1 LHFPL
6 AQRPDQ
12 AEGGRMTPRREKLLT
27 IGITAAATAGLTVFI
42 RNFISGEKKITHR
55 IAQRYGISDP
65 QFERA
70 MSQLLGPPILAGN
83 RVTPLHNGIEIF
95 PAMLAAIASA
105 ERSITFETFI
115 YWSGEIADR
124 FSEALSSKA
133 RQGVKVHVLVDGVGC
148 NCVNGEALR
157 RMTDAGVELEVYHT
171 ANFARTNER
180 THRKLL
186 VIDGKLGF
194 TGGVGI
200 ADNWDGNAQDPDH
213 FRDTQYRVEGPVVA
227 QMQAAF
233 LDNWMKTRAVVLH
246 GKDYFPPLQ
255 EAGPLRCQMFKSS
268 PMEGSESARLMY
280 LLSIAAAER
289 NIQVGNAYFLPDD
302 LTTQTLLEAV
312 ERGVKVEVLLPGST
326 IDSQTVR
333 FASRQRLGRL
343 LEGGVRVFEYEPTLY
358 HCKCMMI
365 DGFWTS
371 VGSANF
377 DNRSFRINDEAN
389 LNVID
394 REFTAEASRVFSR
407 DLERA
412 REFTYRDWQR
422 RPVAEKIAGS
432 LATLLRSQL

>member
-1 LHFPL
+1 
-6 AQRPDQ
+6 
-12 AEGGRMTPRREKLLT
+12 MTRRTEKLLT
-27 IGITAAATAGLTVFI
+27 IGMTAATTAALTVII
-42 RNFISGEKKITHR
+42 RNFVSGEKTITHR

-83 RVTPLHNGIEIF
+83 KVTPLQNGREIF
-95 PAMLAAIASA
+95 PAMLEAINSA
-105 ERSITFETFI
+105 ERSVTFETYI

-124 FSEALSSKA
+124 FAEALAAKA
-133 RQGVKVHVLVDGVGC
+133 RAGVKVHVLLDGVGC
-148 NCVNGEALR
+148 NCKDGDALTK
-157 RMTDAGVELEVYHT
+157 MVDSGVQLEIYHM
-171 ANFARTNER
+171 ANLARTNER

-200 ADNWDGNAQDPDH
+200 ADQWDGNTEDQYH
-213 FRDTQYRVEGPVVA
+213 WRDTQYRVEGPAVA

-246 GKDYFPPLQ
+246 GEDYFPQL
-255 EAGPLRCQMFKSS
+255 EEVGELRCQMFKSS

-280 LLSIAAAER
+280 LLSIAAAEKS
-289 NIQVGNAYFLPDD
+289 IQVGNAYFLPDD

-312 ERGVKVEVLLPGST
+312 KRGVKVEVLLPGSYS
-326 IDSQTVR
+326 DSPTVR
-333 FASRQRLGRL
+333 MASRHRLGRL
-343 LEGGVRVFEYEPTLY
+343 LEGGVRVFEYVPTMY

-365 DGFWTS
+365 DGLWTS

-394 REFTAEASRVFSR
+394 TEFTTKESEIFSQ
-407 DLERA
+407 DLARA
-412 REFTYRDWQR
+412 REFSLEDWKSR
-422 RPVAEKIAGS
+422 RIEEKIVGS
-432 LATLLRSQL
+432 AAALLRSQL

>member
-1 LHFPL
+1 
-6 AQRPDQ
+6 
-12 AEGGRMTPRREKLLT
+12 MRRHEKLLT
-27 IGITAAATAGLTVFI
+27 IGITAAATAALTVFI

-70 MSQLLGPPILAGN
+70 MSQLLGPPILSGN
-83 RVTPLHNGIEIF
+83 RVTPLHNGNEIF
-95 PAMLAAIASA
+95 PAMLAAIAEA

-124 FSEALSSKA
+124 FADALAVKA
-133 RQGVKVHVLVDGVGC
+133 RAGVKVHVLVDGVGC
-148 NCVNGEALR
+148 NCVNGDALR
-157 RMTDAGVELEVYHT
+157 RMADAGVELEVYHI

-186 VIDGKLGF
+186 VIDGRLGF

-200 ADNWDGNAQDPDH
+200 ADNWDGNADSPEH
-213 FRDTQYRVEGPVVA
+213 WRDTQYRVEGPVVA

-246 GKDYFPPLQ
+246 GEDYFPRL
-255 EAGPLRCQMFKSS
+255 EDAGELRCQMFKSS

-280 LLSIAAAER
+280 LLSIAAAEKS
-289 NIQVGNAYFLPDD
+289 IQVGNAYFLPDD
-302 LTTQTLLEAV
+302 LTTETLLEAV
-312 ERGVKVEVLLPGST
+312 KRGVKVEVLLPGRQ
-326 IDSQTVR
+326 IDSQAVR
-333 FASRQRLGRL
+333 LASRHRIGRL
-343 LEGGVRVFEYEPTLY
+343 LKGGVRVFEYEPTMY

-365 DGFWTS
+365 DGLWTS

-394 REFTAEASRVFSR
+394 AEFTAEESRIFAK

-412 REFTYRDWQR
+412 REFTYEDWQDR
-422 RPVAEKIAGS
+422 SVCEKLLGGS
-432 LATLLRSQL
+432 AALLRSQL